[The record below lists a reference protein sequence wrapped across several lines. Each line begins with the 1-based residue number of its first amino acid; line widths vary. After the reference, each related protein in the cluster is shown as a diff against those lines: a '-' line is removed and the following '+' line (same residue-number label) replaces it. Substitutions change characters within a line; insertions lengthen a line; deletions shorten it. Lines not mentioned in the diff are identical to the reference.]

1 MSLKLI
7 APHLSRLAGRDL
19 TRSDIEHVAL
29 SLLDTEFI
37 FGCALS
43 TEDRAN
49 IKELVVQPKGKIP
62 RHLESFGQIRRMR
75 TFIRMFAP

>member
-1 MSLKLI
+1 M
-7 APHLSRLAGRDL
+7 
-19 TRSDIEHVAL
+19 
-29 SLLDTEFI
+29 DTEFI

-43 TEDRAN
+43 SEDRATL
-49 IKELVVQPKGKIP
+49 KELVVQPKGRIP